1 MKTILYLYPTWERA
15 KQGFKEFIERTDPNN
30 VELTYRY
37 HNLTAQGDGFRYK
50 FTTPKSENM
59 IGMEITSV
67 WLDEGVNMSDEQN
80 ALLLS
85 RMR

>member
-15 KQGFKEFIERTDPNN
+15 KQGFKEFIEHNVPNN
-30 VELTYRY
+30 VRY
-37 HNLTAQGDGFRYK
+37 HNLTAQGDGFLYK
-50 FTTPKSENM
+50 FATPESANM

-80 ALLLS
+80 ALLRS